1 MESTEVVVST
11 EDAVTIVVG
20 ATTTVEGEASTV
32 VEEGIEVTVGVV
44 VVTAGEEE
52 DPLITTPEGTRVV
65 TTPRRR
71 DGTITMTG
79 DDQAVGEGEDT
90 EGSPHRLQ
98 DMTTTGILDTGN

>member
-1 MESTEVVVST
+1 M
-11 EDAVTIVVG
+11 
-20 ATTTVEGEASTV
+20 
-32 VEEGIEVTVGVV
+32 
-44 VVTAGEEE
+44 
-52 DPLITTPEGTRVV
+52 V

-98 DMTTTGILDTGN
+98 DMTTTGILDTGLFVCLFVLKGAPLREEGMGGVLFMRSQFPTPRVR